1 MSPDELAKMGIQA
14 RTTTQQVSSTQP
26 VVTQVSANK
35 TTAATTLAPPSGNS
49 NTLMRNNQV
58 DLADSEHIDITKST
72 FNKFYGS
79 SNQNQTL
86 GTSNQASYAVNKN

>member
-14 RTTTQQVSSTQP
+14 RTTQQVSSTQP
-26 VVTQVSANK
+26 VVTQISANK
-35 TTAATTLAPPSGNS
+35 TTATTLAPPSGNS

-79 SNQNQTL
+79 SNPNQTL